1 MKNTLDVN
9 ATYGISEV
17 TRYPDMLNVQQH
29 ADMTWQS
36 ILNDGNYSISP
47 TIRYWIQ
54 PQIPTFLNVPMPSGQ
69 AYVGAQAQVQPG
81 GTKWFEEVFDPQLV

>member
-1 MKNTLDVN
+1 MVLLLLLLKKVVTILKNTLDVN

-36 ILNDGNYSISP
+36 ILNDGNTPSHPQYGSGP
-47 TIRYWIQ
+47 TPSVPI
-54 PQIPTFLNVPMPSGQ
+54 FLNVPIPSGRRI
-69 AYVGAQAQVQPG
+69 
-81 GTKWFEEVFDPQLV
+81 